1 MIRMLREQVHRLHRR
16 AKTDYHLQSLRGHSP
31 GEWVR
36 EKEGRR
42 TTKAATQRTP
52 PPLVLCAAVR
62 ADAQLLLTRVVQELY
77 KPLHECPGI
86 TVTDEYWFDMMHVV
100 SRSTLCCALLA
111 RLSHTCRVHA
121 AVLGAG
127 VWVGLAGPVD
137 TILTS
142 RGGGRAARCATNAGR
157 HGGGQWDRRRGARRG
172 G

>member
-1 MIRMLREQVHRLHRR
+1 MPICIVPLQKWWLSTFPIFIAYDHMWIHAHTAIQALLHHI
-16 AKTDYHLQSLRGHSP
+16 K
-31 GEWVR
+31 
-36 EKEGRR
+36 
-42 TTKAATQRTP
+42 
-52 PPLVLCAAVR
+52 LCAAVTYP
-62 ADAQLLLTRVVQELY
+62 DAQLLLTRVVQELY

-121 AVLGAG
+121 AVLGAC
-127 VWVGLAGPVD
+127 VWVGLAWPVD
-137 TILTS
+137 AILTS